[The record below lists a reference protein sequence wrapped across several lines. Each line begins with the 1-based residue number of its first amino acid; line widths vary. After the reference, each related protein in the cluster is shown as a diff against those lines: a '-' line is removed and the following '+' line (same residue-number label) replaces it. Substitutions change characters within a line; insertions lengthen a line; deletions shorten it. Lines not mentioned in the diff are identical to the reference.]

1 MDTGKEEIY
10 YRVSVL
16 EFDGRWYV
24 KKARLRKHEANKV
37 AGLFR
42 EQGQKSLVIP
52 CARTR
57 EKQKL

>member
-1 MDTGKEEIY
+1 MDTGKEEVY

-16 EFDGRWYV
+16 EFDGKWYV
-24 KKARLRKHEANKV
+24 KKAGLRKREANKV

-52 CARTR
+52 CVRTR
-57 EKQKL
+57 EEQKL